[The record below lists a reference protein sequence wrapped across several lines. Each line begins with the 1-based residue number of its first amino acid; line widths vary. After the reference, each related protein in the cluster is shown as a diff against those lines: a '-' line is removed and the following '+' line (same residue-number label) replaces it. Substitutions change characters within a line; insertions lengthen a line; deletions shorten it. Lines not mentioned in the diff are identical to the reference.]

1 MASARRGA
9 ATTNGNGLLDDT
21 VQALGI
27 DAGGTMTDTFFV
39 RVDGEFVV
47 GKSQSNPEDESQ
59 AIFESSEDALA
70 GWDRRVED
78 VFPELVTG
86 VYSGTA
92 MLNRVVQRKG
102 LDVGLIVNRGMEDVH
117 SMGRAIQSYLGY
129 ALEDRIHLNTHRYDE
144 PLVPL
149 ARTRGVTE
157 RTDAQGEVV
166 IPLREDEV
174 RIATRQLVEQ
184 GSKAIVISLLQSHKN
199 ESSEIR
205 ARDICRA
212 ELEQIG
218 ADLPVFA
225 SVDYYPSRKESHRT
239 NTTILE
245 AYAAEPSR
253 QTLRK
258 VNERFKDLGAAFDMR
273 VMATHGGT
281 ISWRA
286 KELARTIV
294 SGPIGGV
301 IGSKFLGERLG
312 YDNIACSDIGGTSFD
327 MAIITRGNFAIQS
340 DPDMA
345 RLLLSLPLVTMD
357 SVGAGAGSFI
367 RIDPYSQSLKL
378 GPDSAGYRVGMCWP
392 ESGLETVS
400 VSDCHVVLGYLNP
413 DNFLGGAIKL
423 DVERARH
430 YLQEQIADPLGLSV
444 EDAAAGVIELLD
456 QNLREHLRGTI
467 SAKGYNP
474 ADFVCFSYGGAGPV
488 HTYGYTEGLG
498 FKDVL
503 VPAWAAGFSAF
514 GCACAE
520 FEYRY
525 DKSVDIAVAPNAA
538 DEEKM
543 QSCKTL
549 TEAWVELSAKVVD
562 EFVINGF
569 EPGDVTLT
577 PAYRMQY
584 MGQLNDLEIES
595 PLSSAATVADW
606 EQLVKAFEATY
617 GRVYASAA
625 SSPELGF
632 GVTTAI
638 MRGRVDAQKP
648 VLPEEPD
655 AGLIPPEDAHV
666 GERPFYHHGNWEQ
679 ADVWSMEA
687 LRAGNHVV
695 GPAVIEAP
703 ATTFVLPRGF
713 ETTLDKHRIFHLQES
728 TSEQP
733 ASGQTIQSIASTS
746 GGRP

>member
-1 MASARRGA
+1 MQAHSSP
-9 ATTNGNGLLDDT
+9 
-21 VQALGI
+21 VQVMGI

-39 RVDGEFVV
+39 REDGSFVV
-47 GKSQSNPEDESQ
+47 GKAQSNPGDESQ
-59 AIFESSEDALA
+59 AIYESSIDALA
-70 GWDRRVED
+70 EWNRKVDD
-78 VFPELVTG
+78 VFPELLTC

-102 LDVGLIVNRGMEDVH
+102 LDVGLMCNRGFEDIH

-129 ALEDRIHLNTHRYDE
+129 ALEERIHLNCHRYDE

-149 ARTRGVTE
+149 SRTRGVTE
-157 RTDAQGEVV
+157 RTDVQGQVV
-166 IPLREDEV
+166 IPLREEEV
-174 RIATRQLVEQ
+174 RVATRELVAR

-199 ESSEIR
+199 EKSELR
-205 ARDICRA
+205 ARDLCRE
-212 ELEQIG
+212 ELKKLGVDI
-218 ADLPVFA
+218 PVFA
-225 SVDYYPSRKESHRT
+225 TVDYYPSRKETHRT

-253 QTLRK
+253 ATLKK
-258 VNERFKDLGAAFDMR
+258 VSDRFKKHGAKFDLR

-281 ISWRA
+281 IGWKA

-301 IGSKFLGERLG
+301 IGSKFLGEKLG

-327 MAIITRGNFAIQS
+327 MAIITKGNFAIQS

-345 RLLLSLPLVTMD
+345 RLVLSLPLVAMD

-367 RIDPYSQSLKL
+367 RIDPYSKAIKL
-378 GPDSAGYRVGMCWP
+378 GPDSAGYRVGMCWAD
-392 ESGLETVS
+392 SGLDTVS

-423 DVERARH
+423 DVNRARK
-430 YLQEQIADPLGLSV
+430 YLKEQIADPLGLTV

-456 QNLREHLRGTI
+456 LNLREYMRSTI

-498 FKDVL
+498 FKDVV

-520 FEYRY
+520 YEYRY
-525 DKSVDIAVAPNAA
+525 DKSVDVGVGPNAT
-538 DEEKM
+538 DEEKVLA
-543 QSCKTL
+543 CTTL
-549 TEAWVELSAKVVD
+549 TDAWAELAAKVIE

-569 EPGDVTLT
+569 KPQDVLLRPG
-577 PAYRMQY
+577 YRMQF
-584 MGQLNDLEIES
+584 MGQLNDLEINS
-595 PLSSAATVADW
+595 PITNAATLADW
-606 EQLVKAFEATY
+606 DKMVKAFDDTY
-617 GRVYASAA
+617 ARVYASSA

-632 GVTTAI
+632 GVTGAI
-638 MRGRVDAQKP
+638 MRGSVVSSKP
-648 VLPEEPD
+648 ELPEEPD
-655 AGLIPPEDAHV
+655 AGPIPPKAAHI
-666 GERPFYHHGNWEQ
+666 GSRPFYRHKKWWDAQ
-679 ADVWSMEA
+679 IWSMEA
-687 LRAGNHVV
+687 LKAGNRVV
-695 GPAVIEAP
+695 GPAIVESP
-703 ATTFVLPRGF
+703 STTFIVPFGF
-713 ETTLDKHRIFHLQES
+713 ETYCDAHRLFHLKEVK
-728 TSEQP
+728 
-733 ASGQTIQSIASTS
+733 
-746 GGRP
+746 